1 MANEITG
8 EDHWQLVVETIEL
21 EHKHQFIHS
30 HSIEE
35 TERYGLGD
43 TLLSHFHNADPHIH
57 TMILTPTENG
67 YEITHPPL
75 VP

>member
-1 MANEITG
+1 MQNDNN
-8 EDHWQLVVETIEL
+8 EDHWQLVVETIAL
-21 EHKHQFIHS
+21 EHKHQYVHS
-30 HSIEE
+30 HLIDG

-43 TLLSHFHNADPHIH
+43 TSFVHFHNADPHVH
-57 TMILTPTENG
+57 EMILTPSEKG